1 MINYDYEGVKN
12 LMLAIINDAI
22 QTFRRN
28 KRAIKRYDEK
38 IYLSVDLEE
47 TIDLLEHKN
56 RLIGENNAITK
67 FILNKNNI
75 VYSNTDLN
83 ADNFIRLFR
92 EESSDDERTS
102 PRNS

>member
-1 MINYDYEGVKN
+1 
-12 LMLAIINDAI
+12 MLAIINDAI

-47 TIDLLEHKN
+47 TIDLLKHKN
-56 RLIGENNAITK
+56 DLIGENNAITK

-75 VYSNTDLN
+75 VYSNTDLD

-92 EESSDDERTS
+92 MEFEEDDKK
-102 PRNS
+102 

>member
-1 MINYDYEGVKN
+1 MIKYDYEGVKN
-12 LMLAIINDAI
+12 LMLAILNEAI

-47 TIDLLEHKN
+47 TIDFLEKKN
-56 RLIGENNAITK
+56 RLIGENDAISK

-83 ADNFIRLFR
+83 PDHVIKLFR
-92 EESSDDERTS
+92 MEFEEDEKK
-102 PRNS
+102 

>member
-1 MINYDYEGVKN
+1 MIKYDYEGVKN
-12 LMLAIINDAI
+12 LMLAILNEAI
-22 QTFRRN
+22 QTYRRN

-56 RLIGENNAITK
+56 RLIGENNAIEK

-83 ADNFIRLFR
+83 PDHVIRLFR
-92 EESSDDERTS
+92 MEIEDDDKK
-102 PRNS
+102 

>member
-12 LMLAIINDAI
+12 LMLAILNEAI

-56 RLIGENNAITK
+56 RLIGENDAISK

-83 ADNFIRLFR
+83 PDHVIRLFR
-92 EESSDDERTS
+92 MEFEEDDKK
-102 PRNS
+102 

>member
-1 MINYDYEGVKN
+1 MVNYDYEGVKN

-75 VYSNTDLN
+75 VYSNTDLD

-92 EESSDDERTS
+92 MEFEDDDKK
-102 PRNS
+102 

>member
-12 LMLAIINDAI
+12 LMLAILNEAI

-56 RLIGENNAITK
+56 RLIGENDALSK

-75 VYSNTDLN
+75 VYSNTNLN
-83 ADNFIRLFR
+83 PDHVIKLFR
-92 EESSDDERTS
+92 MEFEEDDKK
-102 PRNS
+102 

>member
-1 MINYDYEGVKN
+1 MIKYDYEGVKN
-12 LMLAIINDAI
+12 LMLAILNDAI

-47 TIDLLEHKN
+47 TIDFLEKKN
-56 RLIGENNAITK
+56 RLIGENDAISK

-75 VYSNTDLN
+75 VYSNTDL
-83 ADNFIRLFR
+83 DPDHVIRLFR
-92 EESSDDERTS
+92 MEFEEDDKK
-102 PRNS
+102 

>member
-1 MINYDYEGVKN
+1 MVNYDYEGVKN

-47 TIDLLEHKN
+47 TIELLEHKN
-56 RLIGENNAITK
+56 RLIGENNAIAK

-75 VYSNTDLN
+75 VYANTDLD

-92 EESSDDERTS
+92 MEFEEDDKK
-102 PRNS
+102 

>member
-56 RLIGENNAITK
+56 RLIGENEAISK

-83 ADNFIRLFR
+83 PDRFIKLFMM
-92 EESSDDERTS
+92 EFEDDDKK
-102 PRNS
+102 

>member
-1 MINYDYEGVKN
+1 MIKYDYEGVKN
-12 LMLAIINDAI
+12 LMLAILNDAI

-28 KRAIKRYDEK
+28 KISIKRYDEK

-56 RLIGENNAITK
+56 RLIGENNAIEK

-83 ADNFIRLFR
+83 PDHVIRLFR
-92 EESSDDERTS
+92 MEFEDDDKK
-102 PRNS
+102 

>member
-75 VYSNTDLN
+75 VYSNTDLD

-92 EESSDDERTS
+92 MEFEDDDKK
-102 PRNS
+102 

>member
-92 EESSDDERTS
+92 MEFEDDDKK
-102 PRNS
+102 

>member
-1 MINYDYEGVKN
+1 MINYNYEGVKN

-75 VYSNTDLN
+75 VYSNTDLD

-92 EESSDDERTS
+92 MKVEDDDKK
-102 PRNS
+102 

>member
-12 LMLAIINDAI
+12 LMLAILNDAI

-47 TIDLLEHKN
+47 TIDFLEKKN
-56 RLIGENNAITK
+56 RLIGENDAISK

-75 VYSNTDLN
+75 VYSNTDL
-83 ADNFIRLFR
+83 DPDRVIRLFR
-92 EESSDDERTS
+92 MEIEDDDKK
-102 PRNS
+102 

>member
-1 MINYDYEGVKN
+1 MIKYDYEGVKN

-56 RLIGENNAITK
+56 RLIGENNAISK

-75 VYSNTDLN
+75 VYSNTDLD

-92 EESSDDERTS
+92 MEFEDDDKK
-102 PRNS
+102 